1 MQLVID
7 PSGGVQCL
15 YDETLPLA
23 ELGRLTIARGSQVEP
38 TEAGH
43 WTADLSP
50 VGGPLLGPFAT
61 RSTALDA
68 EREWLEQHWLG
79 HGHDTDESRT

>member
-7 PSGGVQCL
+7 PSGGVQCV
-15 YDETLPLA
+15 YSEELPLA
-23 ELGRLTIARGSQVEP
+23 EFGRLTIARGSQVEP
-38 TEAGH
+38 DTAGL

-61 RSTALDA
+61 RSEALSG
-68 EREWLEQHWLG
+68 ERAWLELNWLS
-79 HGHDTDESRT
+79 HGQNAD

>member
-7 PSGGVQCL
+7 PAGEVRCV
-15 YDETLPLA
+15 YDEVLPLA
-23 ELGRLTIARGSQVEP
+23 EFGRLIIARGSHVEP
-38 TEAGH
+38 DTAGL

-61 RSTALDA
+61 RSAALDA
-68 EREWLEQHWLG
+68 EREWLEINWLS
-79 HGHDTDESRT
+79 HGQNAD

>member
-7 PSGGVQCL
+7 PTGGVRCL

-23 ELGRLTIARGSQVEP
+23 DFGRLNIARGSQVEP
-38 TEAGH
+38 TAAGH

-50 VGGPLLGPFAT
+50 VGGPLLGPFES
-61 RSTALDA
+61 RSAALDA
-68 EREWLEQHWLG
+68 EREWLEAHWLC
-79 HGHDTDESRT
+79 HG